1 MEDNIQS
8 QQEQQYQQVPPLPNG
23 QQPIHQVINV
33 HTHEKESNGM
43 GVAGFV
49 LALLGLFL
57 SWVPFVGGIL
67 FLLGLI
73 FSCIGVF
80 RKPKGLAIAG
90 LVISLISLIIAIIL
104 GVVFA
109 GLFAGDTVGSALS
122 GY

>member
-1 MEDNIQS
+1 
-8 QQEQQYQQVPPLPNG
+8 
-23 QQPIHQVINV
+23 
-33 HTHEKESNGM
+33 M